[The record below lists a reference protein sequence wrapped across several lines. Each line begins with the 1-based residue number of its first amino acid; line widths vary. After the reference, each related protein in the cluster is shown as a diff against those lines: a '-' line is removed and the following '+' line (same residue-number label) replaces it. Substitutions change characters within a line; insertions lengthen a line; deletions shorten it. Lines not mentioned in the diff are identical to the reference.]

1 MKRKIL
7 NLRTS
12 MAVILAGT
20 ILFTNIKSGLSE
32 INVNAATEKQTE
44 YKVSSP
50 RVEKTPGKQ
59 KVTYDI
65 IEFGSYPQSEV
76 TGEALTGEITGAEY
90 DEYGDCVVG
99 ENKYRRVEIKENE
112 GENDTEENAEYR
124 YFKYEPLEWRVLK
137 VSEGYAYMLSD
148 RVIDAQWYD
157 ASHSSWNTS
166 LIRYWLNGYK
176 DMGLEIY
183 NYPKS
188 MLGTAFNENEKKAM
202 ELKDGEYID
211 IVNNNSQNKETN
223 YKFCDDRLFLLEI
236 YELKNEDYG
245 FLNYDTIGDNAR
257 KMETTDYAKENNV
270 FFVGED
276 EKYYAQY
283 WTNDIG
289 KPEVICVSVVR
300 WWGAVNKEGTCAYNT
315 SGQKNWKRPGVC
327 PAINLNLDSECYKV
341 IGTRTIETEY
351 EEPLETTAPPTTAP
365 PTTSTP
371 IETTA
376 PPKTIPPVNTTN
388 PPIPEN
394 EAGDIDGNGKVDLSD
409 AKQGLEIA
417 LGIRN
422 ITNDKIKFGDMDS
435 DGKIT
440 LKDAVLILKK
450 ALGIQ
455 DN

>member
-20 ILFTNIKSGLSE
+20 LLFTNIKSSLSE

-44 YKVSSP
+44 YKVSAP
-50 RVEKTPGKQ
+50 RVEKLPGKQ

-76 TGEALTGEITGAEY
+76 TGEALTEEITGAEY
-90 DEYGDCVVG
+90 DEYGDCVAG
-99 ENKYRRVEIKENE
+99 ENKYRRVEIKGNKGSNE
-112 GENDTEENAEYR
+112 TEENAEYR
-124 YFKYEPLEWRVLK
+124 YFKYEPVEWRVLK

-148 RVIDAQWYD
+148 KVIDAQWYD
-157 ASHSSWNTS
+157 ASHNCWDTS

-176 DMGLEIY
+176 DMGLEVY

-188 MLGTAFNENEKKAM
+188 MLETAFSDDEMKAM

-211 IVNNNSQNKETN
+211 IANNNSQNKETN
-223 YKFCDDRLFLLEI
+223 YKFCDDRLFLLET

-245 FLNYDTIGDNAR
+245 FITYDTIADNAR
-257 KMETTDYAKENNV
+257 KIEITDYADLKKVIYRVDNEERNAIWWTKTNVNSNVMYVSTVWYSGYLDCDGVYIHSSIWNN
-270 FFVGED
+270 E
-276 EKYYAQY
+276 
-283 WTNDIG
+283 
-289 KPEVICVSVVR
+289 
-300 WWGAVNKEGTCAYNT
+300 
-315 SGQKNWKRPGVC
+315 KRPGVC
-327 PAINLNLDSECYKV
+327 PVLNLNLDSECYKV
-341 IGTRTIETEY
+341 IGTRTIDTEY
-351 EEPLETTAPPTTAP
+351 EEPLETTAPPATE
-365 PTTSTP
+365 TP

-376 PPKTIPPVNTTN
+376 PPETIPPVNTTN

>member
-12 MAVILAGT
+12 ITVILAGT
-20 ILFTNIKSGLSE
+20 ILFTSVKIGLPG
-32 INVNAATEKQTE
+32 IDVNAEPESQTE

-124 YFKYEPLEWRVLK
+124 YFKYEPVEWRVLNVYDNK
-137 VSEGYAYMLSD
+137 MTLLSD
-148 RVIDAQWYD
+148 KAIDAQWYD
-157 ASHSSWNTS
+157 NEQTLWSNSKLRKWINGLQLFESDYKYLKYPELSMIETMFNDNELSSLKDKFVTSEDSIS
-166 LIRYWLNGYK
+166 LISVNGA
-176 DMGLEIY
+176 MLE
-183 NYPKS
+183 K
-188 MLGTAFNENEKKAM
+188 
-202 ELKDGEYID
+202 
-211 IVNNNSQNKETN
+211 
-223 YKFCDDRLFLLEI
+223 
-236 YELKNEDYG
+236 YG
-245 FLNYDTIGDNAR
+245 FIKYDKINDVAR
-257 KMETTDYAKENNV
+257 QMCATDYAIANEASGEIHEDGE
-270 FFVGED
+270 FYADWWTQSVGKNWVCD
-276 EKYYAQY
+276 VSIILHSGY
-283 WTNDIG
+283 
-289 KPEVICVSVVR
+289 VSVS
-300 WWGAVNKEGTCAYNT
+300 GTYMN
-315 SGQKNWKRPGVC
+315 GLNLKGLR
-327 PAINLNLDSECYKV
+327 PAICPMVLLKQDSQYYKF

-351 EEPLETTAPPTTAP
+351 EEPIETTAPPATA
-365 PTTSTP
+365 TP

>member
-20 ILFTNIKSGLSE
+20 LLFTGVKIVLPG
-32 INVNAATEKQTE
+32 IDVNAEPESQTE

-124 YFKYEPLEWRVLK
+124 YFKYEPVEWRVLNVYDNK
-137 VSEGYAYMLSD
+137 MTLLSD
-148 RVIDAQWYD
+148 KAIDAQWYD
-157 ASHSSWNTS
+157 NEQTLWSNSKLRKWINGLQLFESDYKYLKYPELSMIETMFNDNELSSLKDKFVTSEDSIS
-166 LIRYWLNGYK
+166 LISVNGA
-176 DMGLEIY
+176 MLE
-183 NYPKS
+183 K
-188 MLGTAFNENEKKAM
+188 
-202 ELKDGEYID
+202 
-211 IVNNNSQNKETN
+211 
-223 YKFCDDRLFLLEI
+223 
-236 YELKNEDYG
+236 YG
-245 FLNYDTIGDNAR
+245 FIKYDKINDVAR
-257 KMETTDYAKENNV
+257 QMCATDYAIANEASGEIHEDGE
-270 FFVGED
+270 FYADWWTQSVGKNWVCD
-276 EKYYAQY
+276 VSIILHSGY
-283 WTNDIG
+283 
-289 KPEVICVSVVR
+289 VSVS
-300 WWGAVNKEGTCAYNT
+300 GTYMN
-315 SGQKNWKRPGVC
+315 GLNLKGLR
-327 PAINLNLDSECYKV
+327 PAICPMVLLKQDSQYYKV

-351 EEPLETTAPPTTAP
+351 EEPLETTAPPATA
-365 PTTSTP
+365 TP

-450 ALGIQ
+450 ALGIHE
-455 DN
+455 

>member
-20 ILFTNIKSGLSE
+20 LLFTNIKSGLSE

-124 YFKYEPLEWRVLK
+124 YFKYEPVEWRVLNVYDNK
-137 VSEGYAYMLSD
+137 MTLLSD
-148 RVIDAQWYD
+148 KAIDAQWYD
-157 ASHSSWNTS
+157 NEQTLWSNSKLRKWINGLQLFESDYKYLKYPELSMIETMFNDNELSSLKDKFVTSEDSIS
-166 LIRYWLNGYK
+166 LISVNGA
-176 DMGLEIY
+176 MLE
-183 NYPKS
+183 K
-188 MLGTAFNENEKKAM
+188 
-202 ELKDGEYID
+202 
-211 IVNNNSQNKETN
+211 
-223 YKFCDDRLFLLEI
+223 
-236 YELKNEDYG
+236 YG
-245 FLNYDTIGDNAR
+245 FIKYDKINDVAR
-257 KMETTDYAKENNV
+257 QMCATDYAIANEASGEIHEDGE
-270 FFVGED
+270 FYADWWTQSVGKNWVCD
-276 EKYYAQY
+276 VSIILHSGY
-283 WTNDIG
+283 
-289 KPEVICVSVVR
+289 VSVS
-300 WWGAVNKEGTCAYNT
+300 GTYMN
-315 SGQKNWKRPGVC
+315 GLNLKGLR
-327 PAINLNLDSECYKV
+327 PAICPMVLLKQDSQYYKV

-351 EEPLETTAPPTTAP
+351 EEPLETTAPPATA
-365 PTTSTP
+365 TP

-376 PPKTIPPVNTTN
+376 PPETIPPVNTTN
-388 PPIPEN
+388 PPMPEK

-450 ALGIQ
+450 ALGIHE
-455 DN
+455 

>member
-12 MAVILAGT
+12 IAVILAGT
-20 ILFTNIKSGLSE
+20 LLFTGVKIVLPGID
-32 INVNAATEKQTE
+32 INAEPESQTE
-44 YKVSSP
+44 YKVSAP
-50 RVEKTPGKQ
+50 RVEKLPGKQ

-76 TGEALTGEITGAEY
+76 TGEALTEEITEAEY

-148 RVIDAQWYD
+148 KVIDAQWYD
-157 ASHSSWNTS
+157 NEQTLWSNSKLRKWINGLQLFESDYKYLKYPELSMIETMFNDNELSSLKDKFVTSEDSIS
-166 LIRYWLNGYK
+166 LISVNGA
-176 DMGLEIY
+176 MLE
-183 NYPKS
+183 K
-188 MLGTAFNENEKKAM
+188 
-202 ELKDGEYID
+202 
-211 IVNNNSQNKETN
+211 
-223 YKFCDDRLFLLEI
+223 
-236 YELKNEDYG
+236 YG
-245 FLNYDTIGDNAR
+245 FIKYDKINDVAR
-257 KMETTDYAKENNV
+257 QMCATDYAIANEASGEIHEDGE
-270 FFVGED
+270 FYADWWTQSVGKNWVCD
-276 EKYYAQY
+276 VSIILHSGY
-283 WTNDIG
+283 
-289 KPEVICVSVVR
+289 VSVS
-300 WWGAVNKEGTCAYNT
+300 GTYMN
-315 SGQKNWKRPGVC
+315 GLNLKGLR
-327 PAINLNLDSECYKV
+327 PAICPMVLLKQDSQYYKF

-351 EEPLETTAPPTTAP
+351 EEPIETTEPPATA
-365 PTTSTP
+365 TP

-388 PPIPEN
+388 PPMPEK

-450 ALGIQ
+450 ALGIHE
-455 DN
+455 

>member
-440 LKDAVLILKK
+440 LKYAVLILKK
-450 ALGIQ
+450 ALGIAG
-455 DN
+455 

>member
-12 MAVILAGT
+12 ITVILAGT
-20 ILFTNIKSGLSE
+20 LLFTSVKIGLPG
-32 INVNAATEKQTE
+32 IDVNAEPESQTE
-44 YKVSSP
+44 YKVSAP
-50 RVEKTPGKQ
+50 RVEKLPGKQ

-76 TGEALTGEITGAEY
+76 TGEALTEEITGAEY
-90 DEYGDCVVG
+90 DEYGDCVVS

-188 MLGTAFNENEKKAM
+188 MLGTAFNEDEKKAM

-211 IVNNNSQNKETN
+211 IANNNSQNKETN
-223 YKFCDDRLFLLEI
+223 YKFCDDRLFLLET

-351 EEPLETTAPPTTAP
+351 EEPLETTAPPATA
-365 PTTSTP
+365 TP

-388 PPIPEN
+388 PPMPEK

-417 LGIRN
+417 LGIRI

>member
-124 YFKYEPLEWRVLK
+124 YFKYEPVEWRVLNVYDNK
-137 VSEGYAYMLSD
+137 MTLLSD
-148 RVIDAQWYD
+148 KAIDAQWYD
-157 ASHSSWNTS
+157 NEQTLWSNSKLRKWINGLQLFESDYKYLKYPELSMIETMFNDNELSSLKDKFVTSEDSIS
-166 LIRYWLNGYK
+166 LISVNGA
-176 DMGLEIY
+176 MLE
-183 NYPKS
+183 K
-188 MLGTAFNENEKKAM
+188 
-202 ELKDGEYID
+202 
-211 IVNNNSQNKETN
+211 
-223 YKFCDDRLFLLEI
+223 
-236 YELKNEDYG
+236 YG
-245 FLNYDTIGDNAR
+245 FIKYDKINDVAR
-257 KMETTDYAKENNV
+257 QMCATDYAIANEASGEIHEDGE
-270 FFVGED
+270 FYADWWTQSVGKNWVCD
-276 EKYYAQY
+276 VSIILHSGY
-283 WTNDIG
+283 
-289 KPEVICVSVVR
+289 VSVS
-300 WWGAVNKEGTCAYNT
+300 GTYMN
-315 SGQKNWKRPGVC
+315 GLNLKGLR
-327 PAINLNLDSECYKV
+327 PAICPMVLLKQDSQYYKV

-351 EEPLETTAPPTTAP
+351 EEQIETTAPPATA
-365 PTTSTP
+365 TP

-388 PPIPEN
+388 PPMPEK

-409 AKQGLEIA
+409 AKEGLEAA
-417 LGIRN
+417 LGIRK
-422 ITNDKIKFGDMDS
+422 ISNDKIKFGDMDS

-450 ALGIQ
+450 ALGIHE
-455 DN
+455 

>member
-20 ILFTNIKSGLSE
+20 LLFTNIKSGLSE

-124 YFKYEPLEWRVLK
+124 YFKYEPVEWRVLNVYDNK
-137 VSEGYAYMLSD
+137 MTLLSD
-148 RVIDAQWYD
+148 KAIDAQWYD
-157 ASHSSWNTS
+157 NEQTLWSNSKLRKWINGLQLFESDYKYLKYPELSMIETMFNDNELSSLKDKFVTSEDSIS
-166 LIRYWLNGYK
+166 LISVNGA
-176 DMGLEIY
+176 MLE
-183 NYPKS
+183 K
-188 MLGTAFNENEKKAM
+188 
-202 ELKDGEYID
+202 
-211 IVNNNSQNKETN
+211 
-223 YKFCDDRLFLLEI
+223 
-236 YELKNEDYG
+236 YG
-245 FLNYDTIGDNAR
+245 FIKYDKINDVAR
-257 KMETTDYAKENNV
+257 QMCATDYAIANEASGEIHEDGE
-270 FFVGED
+270 FYADWWTQSVGKNWVCD
-276 EKYYAQY
+276 VSIILHSGY
-283 WTNDIG
+283 
-289 KPEVICVSVVR
+289 VSVS
-300 WWGAVNKEGTCAYNT
+300 GTYMN
-315 SGQKNWKRPGVC
+315 GLNLKGLR
-327 PAINLNLDSECYKV
+327 PAICPMVLLKQDSQYYKV

-351 EEPLETTAPPTTAP
+351 EEPLETTAPPATA
-365 PTTSTP
+365 TP

-450 ALGIQ
+450 ALGIHE
-455 DN
+455 

>member
-12 MAVILAGT
+12 ITVILAG
-20 ILFTNIKSGLSE
+20 ILLFTSVKIGLPG
-32 INVNAATEKQTE
+32 IDVNAEPESQTE

-65 IEFGSYPQSEV
+65 IEFGSYPQLEV

-90 DEYGDCVVG
+90 DEYGDCVAG
-99 ENKYRRVEIKENE
+99 ENKYRRVEIKGNKGSNE
-112 GENDTEENAEYR
+112 TEENAEYR
-124 YFKYEPLEWRVLK
+124 YFKYEPVEWRVLK

-148 RVIDAQWYD
+148 KVIDAQWYD

-188 MLGTAFNENEKKAM
+188 MLGTAFNEDEKKAM

-211 IVNNNSQNKETN
+211 KDVSQKDGTD
-223 YKFCDDRLFLLEI
+223 YGFCDDRLFLLET

-341 IGTRTIETEY
+341 VGTRTIETEY
-351 EEPLETTAPPTTAP
+351 EEPLETTAPPATA
-365 PTTSTP
+365 TP

-376 PPKTIPPVNTTN
+376 PPETIPPVNTTN

-417 LGIRN
+417 LGIRD

>member
-20 ILFTNIKSGLSE
+20 LLFINIKSGLSE

-124 YFKYEPLEWRVLK
+124 YFKYEPVEWRVLNVYDNK
-137 VSEGYAYMLSD
+137 MTLLSD
-148 RVIDAQWYD
+148 KAIDAQWYD
-157 ASHSSWNTS
+157 NEQTLWSNSKLRKWINGLQLFESDYKYLKYPELSMIETMFNDNELSSLKDKFVTSEDSIS
-166 LIRYWLNGYK
+166 LISVNGA
-176 DMGLEIY
+176 MLE
-183 NYPKS
+183 K
-188 MLGTAFNENEKKAM
+188 
-202 ELKDGEYID
+202 
-211 IVNNNSQNKETN
+211 
-223 YKFCDDRLFLLEI
+223 
-236 YELKNEDYG
+236 YG
-245 FLNYDTIGDNAR
+245 FIKYDKINDVAR
-257 KMETTDYAKENNV
+257 QMCATDYAIANEASGEIHEDGE
-270 FFVGED
+270 FYADWWTQSVGKNWVCD
-276 EKYYAQY
+276 VSIILHSGY
-283 WTNDIG
+283 
-289 KPEVICVSVVR
+289 VSVS
-300 WWGAVNKEGTCAYNT
+300 GTYMN
-315 SGQKNWKRPGVC
+315 GLNLKGLR
-327 PAINLNLDSECYKV
+327 PAICPMVLLKQDSQYYKV

-351 EEPLETTAPPTTAP
+351 EEPLETTAPPATA
-365 PTTSTP
+365 TP

-376 PPKTIPPVNTTN
+376 PPETIPPVNTTN

-450 ALGIQ
+450 ALGIHE
-455 DN
+455 

>member
-20 ILFTNIKSGLSE
+20 LLFTNIKSGLSE

-76 TGEALTGEITGAEY
+76 TGEALTEEITEAAY
-90 DEYGDCVVG
+90 DEYGDCTVG
-99 ENKYRRVEIKENE
+99 ENKYRRMEIKENE

-183 NYPKS
+183 DYPKS
-188 MLGTAFNENEKKAM
+188 MLGTAFNEDEKKAM
-202 ELKDGEYID
+202 ELYLQSAKLGNKIAISNVGHCYEKGIGVEINID
-211 IVNNNSQNKETN
+211 LAMEWYQKAIDEG
-223 YKFCDDRLFLLEI
+223 
-236 YELKNEDYG
+236 YEP
-245 FLNYDTIGDNAR
+245 
-257 KMETTDYAKENNV
+257 AKEKL
-270 FFVGED
+270 
-276 EKYYAQY
+276 EKL
-283 WTNDIG
+283 
-289 KPEVICVSVVR
+289 K
-300 WWGAVNKEGTCAYNT
+300 K
-315 SGQKNWKRPGVC
+315 
-327 PAINLNLDSECYKV
+327 
-341 IGTRTIETEY
+341 
-351 EEPLETTAPPTTAP
+351 
-365 PTTSTP
+365 
-371 IETTA
+371 
-376 PPKTIPPVNTTN
+376 
-388 PPIPEN
+388 
-394 EAGDIDGNGKVDLSD
+394 
-409 AKQGLEIA
+409 
-417 LGIRN
+417 
-422 ITNDKIKFGDMDS
+422 NDKKQKKSFS
-435 DGKIT
+435 FFRRGK
-440 LKDAVLILKK
+440 
-450 ALGIQ
+450 
-455 DN
+455 

>member
-20 ILFTNIKSGLSE
+20 LLFTNIKSGLSE

-124 YFKYEPLEWRVLK
+124 YFKYEPVEWRVLNVYDNK
-137 VSEGYAYMLSD
+137 MTLLSD
-148 RVIDAQWYD
+148 KAIDAQWYD
-157 ASHSSWNTS
+157 NEQTLWSNSKLRKWINGLQLFESDYKYLKYPELSMIETMFNDNELSSLKDKFVTSEDSIS
-166 LIRYWLNGYK
+166 LISVNGA
-176 DMGLEIY
+176 MLEKYGFIKY
-183 NYPKS
+183 DK
-188 MLGTAFNENEKKAM
+188 
-202 ELKDGEYID
+202 I
-211 IVNNNSQNKETN
+211 
-223 YKFCDDRLFLLEI
+223 DDR
-236 YELKNEDYG
+236 
-245 FLNYDTIGDNAR
+245 AR
-257 KMETTDYAKENNV
+257 QMCATDYAIANESKVELH
-270 FFVGED
+270 ED
-276 EKYYAQY
+276 GKYYAEW
-283 WTNDIG
+283 WTESVGANWVCD
-289 KPEVICVSVVR
+289 VSVVLHS
-300 WWGAVNKEGTCAYNT
+300 GYVNVSGTYMN
-315 SGQKNWKRPGVC
+315 GLNLKGLR
-327 PAINLNLDSECYKV
+327 PAICPMVLLKQDSQYYKV

-351 EEPLETTAPPTTAP
+351 EEPLETTAPPATA
-365 PTTSTP
+365 TP

-376 PPKTIPPVNTTN
+376 PPETIPPVNTTN
-388 PPIPEN
+388 PPILEN

-409 AKQGLEIA
+409 AKEGLEAA
-417 LGIRN
+417 LGIRK
-422 ITNDKIKFGDMDS
+422 ISNDKIKFGDMDS

-450 ALGIQ
+450 ALGIHE
-455 DN
+455 